1 MKEDEMGRPCG
12 RNGGKKNA
20 YAVLLGKPEGKGP
33 VEKLKG
39 RWEDNIK
46 MYVKEVGWEDVGWIS
61 LFQDRQEWRA
71 VVNTVMNHSVS

>member
-20 YAVLLGKPEGKGP
+20 YTVFLGKPEGKGP
-33 VEKLKG
+33 VEKPRG
-39 RWEDNIK
+39 RWEGNIK
-46 MYVKEVGWEDVGWIS
+46 MYVMEVGWESVGWIS

-71 VVNTVMNHSVS
+71 AVNTIMDHWVP